1 MSNRAVVL
9 QKWVANDPDAGLALV
24 TKHVPKAEPG
34 QVVVHIILRPVNP
47 TDLLSLRTPGNAHAK
62 DGSFTPGSEGVGIVH
77 EVSIFFMRF
86 LPSIR
91 LHLKFLD
98 YYDKPRMTVMIDCS
112 IELICSCQLCVLI
125 NRFGKCRQVG
135 EGVTTV
141 LKGQRV
147 VPFVQV
153 ENLRKGQGTWQEYV
167 AVRGDLVWVVPDS
180 ISDVAAAQFVINP
193 WTVHGMLSDL
203 QIPKGEY
210 VLQTAAGSALGRQL
224 IKLAKHWDI
233 KTINLVRRKEQ
244 KEELK
249 ALGADEVIATNDEDV
264 VTRVKEI
271 TGGKLAY
278 GALDAVAGELTKQ
291 VCASVRDGG
300 QVFVYGVLAG
310 WDATV
315 GVGDLFRGV
324 HLAAWRLYGELLIP
338 ERRRVFIHDVSKL
351 IEDKIIEPNVGET
364 YDLANFQLAIK
375 KSEEVGRGGKVY
387 LKN

>member
-9 QKWVANDPDAGLALV
+9 QTWVANNPDAGLALV
-24 TKHVPKAEPG
+24 TKPVPEAEPG

-47 TDLLSLRTPGNAHAK
+47 TDLFPIRTQGYAHAK
-62 DGSFTPGSEGVGIVH
+62 DGSFTPGSEGVGIV
-77 EVSIFFMRF
+77 
-86 LPSIR
+86 
-91 LHLKFLD
+91 
-98 YYDKPRMTVMIDCS
+98 YD
-112 IELICSCQLCVLI
+112 
-125 NRFGKCRQVG
+125 VG

-141 LKGQRV
+141 VKGQRV

-167 AVRGDLVWVVPDS
+167 AVRGDLLWVVPDS
-180 ISDVAAAQFVINP
+180 ISDFAAAQFVINP

-249 ALGADEVIATNDEDV
+249 ALGADEVISTNDEDV

-278 GALDAVAGELTKQ
+278 GGLDAVAGELTKQ

-300 QVFVYGVLAG
+300 QVFVYGILAG

-324 HLAAWRLYGELLIP
+324 HLTGWIVYRELAIP

-351 IEDKIIEPNVGET
+351 MEDKIIEPNVGET
-364 YDLANFQLAIK
+364 YDLAHFRLAIK
-375 KSEEVGRGGKVY
+375 KSEEVGRGGKVF

>member
-1 MSNRAVVL
+1 
-9 QKWVANDPDAGLALV
+9 
-24 TKHVPKAEPG
+24 
-34 QVVVHIILRPVNP
+34 
-47 TDLLSLRTPGNAHAK
+47 
-62 DGSFTPGSEGVGIVH
+62 
-77 EVSIFFMRF
+77 
-86 LPSIR
+86 
-91 LHLKFLD
+91 
-98 YYDKPRMTVMIDCS
+98 
-112 IELICSCQLCVLI
+112 
-125 NRFGKCRQVG
+125 
-135 EGVTTV
+135 VTTV
-141 LKGQRV
+141 VKGQRV

-153 ENLRKGQGTWQEYV
+153 ENLSKGQGTWQEYV

-193 WTVHGMLSDL
+193 WTVYGMLSDI

-249 ALGADEVIATNDEDV
+249 ALGADEVISTNDEDV

-278 GALDAVAGELTKQ
+278 GGLDAVGGELTKQ

-300 QVFVYGVLAG
+300 QVFVYGVLSG
-310 WDATV
+310 WDVTV
-315 GVGDLFRGV
+315 GMGDLFRRV
-324 HLAAWRLYGELLIP
+324 HLTAWTLFRDLAIP

-364 YDLANFQLAIK
+364 YDLADFQLAIK
-375 KSEEVGRGGKVY
+375 KSEEVGRGGKVF

>member
-47 TDLLSLRTPGNAHAK
+47 TELLSLRTQGYAHTI

-77 EVSIFFMRF
+77 
-86 LPSIR
+86 
-91 LHLKFLD
+91 D
-98 YYDKPRMTVMIDCS
+98 
-112 IELICSCQLCVLI
+112 
-125 NRFGKCRQVG
+125 VG

-153 ENLRKGQGTWQEYV
+153 ENLKKGQGTWQEYV
-167 AVRGDLVWVVPDS
+167 AVRGDLVRVVPDS

-249 ALGADEVIATNDEDV
+249 ALGADEVIVINDEDV

-278 GALDAVAGELTKQ
+278 GALDAVSGELTKQ

-300 QVFVYGVLAG
+300 QVFVYGFLAG

-324 HLAAWRLYGELLIP
+324 HLTAWNVYRELAIP

-351 IEDKIIEPNVGET
+351 IEDKIIEPNVGEI